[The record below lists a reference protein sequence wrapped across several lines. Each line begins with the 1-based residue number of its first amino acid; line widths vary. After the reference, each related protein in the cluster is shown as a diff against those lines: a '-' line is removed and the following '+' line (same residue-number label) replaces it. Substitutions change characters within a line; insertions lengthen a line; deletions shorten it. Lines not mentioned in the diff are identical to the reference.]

1 VVIHLARK
9 EGISV
14 REEVFTP
21 AELYA
26 SDECFLTGTAAEVI
40 PVTRVDGRII
50 GEGKVG
56 EITKKL
62 IRQFRRLTQTEGTP
76 IYECQGG

>member
-21 AELYA
+21 ADLYV
-26 SDECFLTGTAAEVI
+26 SNECFLTGTAAEII
-40 PVTRVDGRII
+40 PVTQVDERVI

-62 IRQFRRLTQTEGTP
+62 MSEFRQLTQTEGTP
-76 IYECQGG
+76 IYES